1 MRVLL
6 LPSAFAPAV
15 GGVEELTRRLADRL
29 TESGD
34 AVEVWTNRHPADL
47 PALETIDGQTVRR
60 FELEMPAVRAGG
72 PVRFARRA
80 PVALA
85 GMVRAARAFRPD
97 VVHVQCFSNNGA
109 YATLL
114 SRLLRR
120 PLVVS
125 LQGETVMDDN
135 DIYDRSP
142 VLRNALRLGLKS
154 SAAVTACSAFTLRD
168 AERFGLEP
176 GAGKVVF
183 NGVDVQ
189 RRAELEPLELPFD
202 RFVFAVGRFVEKKG
216 FDLLLEAYAHVAPR
230 LPGLGLVIG
239 GDGAARPGL
248 QARVAELGLG
258 DRVVL
263 PGRLH
268 HGQVAWAMSRAT
280 MFVLPSRVEPFGIVV
295 LEALREGCPVIA
307 SSHGGA
313 TEIVDGGG
321 GIVADPTNRRELA
334 AAIEQIATDEGLR
347 RTLSEQGRERVRDF
361 DWPLI
366 ADQYRRIYA
375 DVAAR

>member
-47 PALETIDGQTVRR
+47 PASETIDGQTVRR

-80 PVALA
+80 PAALA
-85 GMVRAARAFRPD
+85 GMVRAARAFGPD

-154 SAAVTACSAFTLRD
+154 SLAVTACSAFTLRD
-168 AERFGLEP
+168 AERFGLAP
-176 GAGKVVF
+176 GAGR
-183 NGVDVQ
+183 GGLQ
-189 RRAELEPLELPFD
+189 RRRRAAAGGA
-202 RFVFAVGRFVEKKG
+202 RAVRAAVRSVRVRGRTLRGEEG
-216 FDLLLEAYAHVAPR
+216 LRPAAGGLRAGGLAAA
-230 LPGLGLVIG
+230 GLGLVIG

-263 PGRLH
+263 PGRLQSRP
-268 HGQVAWAMSRAT
+268 GCVGDEPGDDVRAAVARGAVRHRRARGAARG
-280 MFVLPSRVEPFGIVV
+280 L
-295 LEALREGCPVIA
+295 PVIA

-313 TEIVDGGG
+313 TEIVNGGG
-321 GIVADPTNRRELA
+321 GVVADPTNRGELA
-334 AAIEQIATDEGLR
+334 AAIERIATDEGLR
-347 RTLSEQGRERVRDF
+347 ATLSEQGRERSGTSTGR
-361 DWPLI
+361 
-366 ADQYRRIYA
+366 
-375 DVAAR
+375 